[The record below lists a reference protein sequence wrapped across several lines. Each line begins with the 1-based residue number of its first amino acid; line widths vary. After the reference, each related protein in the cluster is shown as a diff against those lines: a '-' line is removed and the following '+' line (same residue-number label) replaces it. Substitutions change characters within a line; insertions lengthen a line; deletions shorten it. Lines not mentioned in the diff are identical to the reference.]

1 MLAWRNLKLY
11 KTRGIAREVTERR
24 GRFNKR
30 WRRNAKYPWQSAG
43 ERYNGVLSPAGVLL
57 AMAYVIIL
65 PSFLPSSPLHYYYYF
80 ARKFIDTS
88 AITLFPTGSN

>member
-65 PSFLPSSPLHYYYYF
+65 PSFLSPPLLL
-80 ARKFIDTS
+80 
-88 AITLFPTGSN
+88 LFREKIYRHLRDYIVPDRF